1 MHICNYCGRYL
12 KEEYEKC
19 PGCGGSSFTNKAY
32 LGEEIIEKPPEG
44 GYKLD
49 MSNLKKSKK
58 TATIFIWV
66 GIAIIVFSILFGIP
80 FIFFGIDYVIFGIVP
95 GAFIGI
101 LMIII
106 ALSNRRN
113 INRSIKRINKLVKTG
128 ILVKGMPY
136 KLIDTG
142 TMVMG
147 HYYKCMEVKYKN
159 SAGIEIPLYSET
171 KYNDEEKKYDKTA
184 DLLIDPDDYSN
195 YFIDFEIF

>member
-12 KEEYEKC
+12 KEEYEQC
-19 PGCGGSSFTNKAY
+19 PGCGGSSFTNKAF
-32 LGEEIIEKPPEG
+32 LGEQIIEKPPEG

-49 MSNLKKSKK
+49 MNNLIKSKRV
-58 TATIFIWV
+58 ATIFIWI
-66 GIAIIVFSILFGIP
+66 GIGIILFSIISCIP
-80 FIFFGIDYVIFGIVP
+80 FLLLGIKEIVSFILP
-95 GAFIGI
+95 GDFIGI
-101 LMIII
+101 IMIVI
-106 ALSNRRN
+106 AANNRKN
-113 INRSIKRINKLVKTG
+113 INRSIKRIEKLAKTG

-136 KLIDTG
+136 KLVNTG

-147 HYYKCMEVKYKN
+147 RYYKCMEVKFKN

-171 KYNDEEKKYDKTA
+171 KYNDEEMKNDKTA